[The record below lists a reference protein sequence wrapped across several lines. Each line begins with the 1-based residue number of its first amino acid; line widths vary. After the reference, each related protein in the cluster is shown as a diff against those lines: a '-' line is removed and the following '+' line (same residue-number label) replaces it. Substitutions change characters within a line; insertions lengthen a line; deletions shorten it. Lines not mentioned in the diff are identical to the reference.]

1 MSASTRGIRLLDTVR
16 VADSVV
22 WVGVFT
28 GATAVLASWV
38 TTLGNARAAKV
49 QVEASVRAQHRDRV
63 REIRRA
69 AYLDLMEQ
77 AHVTGQLYWQVG
89 DAYFQLTDSDERLTR
104 VQELRVELRGAFD
117 PLMRCVRVIVL
128 EGPAPAAEAA
138 EAVMGAAAEANS
150 ALARVSRGE
159 PGARERFDETH
170 AVFRHRLERFIEEA
184 RTIMADS

>member
-1 MSASTRGIRLLDTVR
+1 M
-16 VADSVV
+16 

-49 QVEASVRAQHRDRV
+49 QAEASAQVQQRGRV

-77 AHVTGQLYWQVG
+77 AHITGELFWRVG
-89 DAYFQLTDSDERLTR
+89 DAYAQLDDPDDRLTR
-104 VQELRVELRGAFD
+104 IQGLRVELRDAFD

-138 EAVMGAAAEANS
+138 KGVQRNAAEACR
-150 ALARVSRGE
+150 ALWRVTEGD
-159 PGARERFDETH
+159 PGARERFDED
-170 AVFRHRLERFIEEA
+170 HRGSVTGWRSSSRRPA
-184 RTIMADS
+184 RP